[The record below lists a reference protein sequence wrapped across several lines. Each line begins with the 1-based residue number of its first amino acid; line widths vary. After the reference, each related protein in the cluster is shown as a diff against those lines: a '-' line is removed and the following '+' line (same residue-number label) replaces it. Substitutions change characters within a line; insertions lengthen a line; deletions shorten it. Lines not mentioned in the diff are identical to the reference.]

1 MLSYHSKGFLRGL
14 GVFKGKVSGVVF
26 DPMGG
31 AARMSSN
38 ALEDSMNVVVAYVLT
53 LIVFAVI
60 DTAWLGTM
68 GDRLYRPLIGTMLAD
83 KFRIAPAI
91 AFYAIYAAG
100 LTLFAVMPGLA
111 EGGWKK
117 ALLWGGLFGLFAYAT
132 YDLTNLATLK
142 TWSLKL
148 SLIDMAWGAF
158 VSASASATACALAMR
173 LLRTPV

>member
-26 DPMGG
+26 DPMDG